1 MKTITASILSLIVS
15 NIAIAQFELYGAGIV
30 GDTVKV
36 WNTNIYTS
44 CGAKFIASVSLPKDS
59 IVVTEQDT
67 STRHM
72 VCGCY
77 YDVNVSLTGLTP
89 GNYQI
94 VIYRQESKVYQYSKD
109 TVILAASFSF
119 SIAGAN
125 AQQPSTKI
133 LASDCHKTPVSVHEN
148 QIASSYALLTSYPN
162 PFNPKATIRYS
173 IPQTAIVTLEVFDD
187 LGRTVATLV
196 NEKKDA
202 GEYSVQF
209 DASKLGSGIYICR
222 LVTGNSLLTNK
233 LVLLK

>member
-1 MKTITASILSLIVS
+1 MKTLIATILILIATNFAS
-15 NIAIAQFELYGAGIV
+15 AQFELHGAGVV

-89 GNYQI
+89 GNYEI

-109 TVILAASFSF
+109 TVILVASFSF

-133 LASDCHKTPVSVHEN
+133 LASDCHNTPVSVHQD
-148 QIASSYALLTSYPN
+148 QIASNYVLLTSYPN
-162 PFNPKATIRYS
+162 PFNPNTTIRYS

-187 LGRTVATLV
+187 VGRTVATLV
-196 NEKKDA
+196 NEKKNA

-209 DASKLGSGIYICR
+209 DASKLGSGVYICR
-222 LVTGNSLLTNK
+222 LVVGNNLLTNK

>member
-1 MKTITASILSLIVS
+1 MKTLIATILILIATNFAS
-15 NIAIAQFELYGAGIV
+15 AQFELHGAGVV

-59 IVVTEQDT
+59 VVVTEQDT

-109 TVILAASFSF
+109 TVILVASFSF

-133 LASDCHKTPVSVHEN
+133 LASDCHNTPVSVHQD
-148 QIASSYALLTSYPN
+148 QIASNYVLLTSYPN
-162 PFNPKATIRYS
+162 PFNPNTTIRYS
-173 IPQTAIVTLEVFDD
+173 IPQTAIVTVEVFDD
-187 LGRTVATLV
+187 VGRTVATLV
-196 NEKKDA
+196 NEKKNA

-209 DASKLGSGIYICR
+209 DASKLGSGVYICR
-222 LVTGNSLLTNK
+222 LVVGNNLLTNK

>member
-1 MKTITASILSLIVS
+1 MKTLIATILILIATNFAS
-15 NIAIAQFELYGAGIV
+15 AQFELHGAGVV

-59 IVVTEQDT
+59 VVVTEQDT

-109 TVILAASFSF
+109 TVILVASFSF

-133 LASDCHKTPVSVHEN
+133 LASDCHNTPVSVHQD
-148 QIASSYALLTSYPN
+148 QIASNYVLLTSYPN
-162 PFNPKATIRYS
+162 PFNPNTTIRYS

-187 LGRTVATLV
+187 VGRTVATLV
-196 NEKKDA
+196 NEKKNA

-209 DASKLGSGIYICR
+209 DASKLGSGVYICR
-222 LVTGNSLLTNK
+222 LVVGNNLLTNK

>member
-1 MKTITASILSLIVS
+1 MKTLIATILILIATNFAS
-15 NIAIAQFELYGAGIV
+15 AQFELHGAGVV

-94 VIYRQESKVYQYSKD
+94 VIYRQESKVYQYSND
-109 TVILAASFSF
+109 TLILVASFSF

-133 LASDCHKTPVSVHEN
+133 LASDCHNAPVSVHQD
-148 QIASSYALLTSYPN
+148 QIASNYLLLTSYPN
-162 PFNPKATIRYS
+162 PFNPNTTIRYS

-187 LGRTVATLV
+187 VGRGVATLV
-196 NEKKDA
+196 NEKKNA

-209 DASKLGSGIYICR
+209 DASKLGSGVYICR
-222 LVTGNSLLTNK
+222 LVVGNNLLTNK